1 MTEGDN
7 LSAAH
12 RLHVPRS
19 AFIALGL
26 AAFGS
31 GMSMRVAD
39 PMLVRLS
46 DDFSVGLGAASA
58 VITVFSIAYGVA
70 QLLFGPLGD
79 RYGKYFVISIGCL
92 LCSLTSA
99 LCAASPRLPALLVS
113 RMLAGASCAALI
125 PLSMAWIGDVV
136 DYSERQA
143 VLARFMIGLILGN
156 GVGVMVGGFCAD
168 YLDWRFPFLLISLT
182 FLITGVYLAR
192 LRATLP
198 AHALTRGE
206 IQESGIRS
214 LLRSFRKVFAI
225 DWARMVLSS
234 VFLEG
239 ALVFGTLAFVP
250 TILHLRL
257 DLSLTSAGFVVMLF
271 GIGGLVF
278 AIFSPVFV
286 RRLGESRLVRGGACM
301 MALAMVMLGYSPV
314 WWLSL
319 PACFMFGLG
328 FYMMHNTLQINATQM
343 APERRG
349 AAVASFASLFFLGQA
364 LGVSVTGLLLENID
378 TAYLSLIFALAL
390 LAVGL
395 RFGNAL
401 VRRS

>member
-1 MTEGDN
+1 MTEDGN
-7 LSAAH
+7 LSVVQ
-12 RLHVPRS
+12 RPNVPRS

-46 DDFSVGLGAASA
+46 ADFSVGIGAASA
-58 VITVFSIAYGVA
+58 VITVFSIAYGFA

-79 RYGKYFVISIGCL
+79 RYGKYLVISIGCL

-99 LCAASPRLPALLVS
+99 FCAASPGLTSLLVS
-113 RMLAGASCAALI
+113 RVLAGASCAALI

-156 GVGVMVGGFCAD
+156 GVGVMIGGFCAD
-168 YLDWRFPFLLISLT
+168 YLDWRFPFLLIALT
-182 FLITGVYLAR
+182 FLITGIYLAR
-192 LRATLP
+192 LRPTLP
-198 AHALTRGE
+198 AQALTRGE
-206 IQESGIRS
+206 IHDSGIRS
-214 LLRSFRKVFAI
+214 LLKSFRKVFAI
-225 DWARMVLSS
+225 DWARMVLFS

-239 ALVFGTLAFVP
+239 ALVFGTLAFIP

-257 DLSLTSAGFVVMLF
+257 DLSLASAGSVVMLF
-271 GIGGLVF
+271 GIGGLLF
-278 AIFSPVFV
+278 AIFSPIFV
-286 RRLGESRLVRGGACM
+286 RRLGEHRLVRFGVCL
-301 MALAMVMLGYSPV
+301 MALAMVTLGYSPV
-314 WWLSL
+314 WWLSM
-319 PACFMFGLG
+319 PACFFFGLG

-349 AAVASFASLFFLGQA
+349 AAVAAFASFFFLGQS
-364 LGVSVTGLLLENID
+364 LGVGVTGFLLEKVD
-378 TAYLSLIFALAL
+378 TTYLSLIFALAL
-390 LAVGL
+390 LGVGL
-395 RFGNAL
+395 RFANAH
-401 VRRS
+401 VRRN

>member
-1 MTEGDN
+1 MTDRDN
-7 LSAAH
+7 LSVSPAVN
-12 RLHVPRS
+12 VPRS

-46 DDFSVGLGAASA
+46 ADFSVGIGTAAA
-58 VITVFSIAYGVA
+58 VITVFSVAYGFA

-79 RYGKYFVISIGCL
+79 RYGKYLVISIGCL

-99 LCAASPRLPALLVS
+99 LCAASPGLTTLLVS
-113 RMLAGASCAALI
+113 RVLAGASCAALV

-136 DYSERQA
+136 EYSERQA

-156 GVGVMVGGFCAD
+156 GVGVIVGGFCAD
-168 YLDWRFPFLLISLT
+168 YLDWRFPFLVISLT
-182 FLITGVYLAR
+182 FLMTGIYLTR
-192 LRATLP
+192 LRPTLP
-198 AHALTRGE
+198 AHALARGE
-206 IQESGIRS
+206 IQENSFRS
-214 LLRSFRKVFAI
+214 LLASFRKVFALR
-225 DWARMVLSS
+225 WARMVLTS

-257 DLSLTSAGFVVMLF
+257 DLSLTSAGFMVMLF

-286 RRLGESRLVRGGACM
+286 RRLGESRLVRGGVCL
-301 MALAMVMLGYSPV
+301 MALAMVTLGYSPF

-349 AAVASFASLFFLGQA
+349 AAVAAFASFYFLGQA
-364 LGVSVTGLLLENID
+364 LGVGVTGLLLEKID
-378 TAYLSLIFALAL
+378 PSQLSLFGSLAL
-390 LAVGL
+390 LAVGM
-395 RFGNAL
+395 RFATA
-401 VRRS
+401 RAKRS

>member
-1 MTEGDN
+1 MTEADH
-7 LSAAH
+7 LSVAQRAN
-12 RLHVPRS
+12 VPRS
-19 AFIALGL
+19 AFIALGF

-46 DDFSVGLGAASA
+46 ADFSVGLGAASA
-58 VITVFSIAYGVA
+58 VITVFSIAYGFA

-79 RYGKYFVISIGCL
+79 RYGKYLVISIDCL

-99 LCAASPRLPALLVS
+99 LCAASPGLTALLVA

-136 DYSERQA
+136 EYSERQA

-168 YLDWRFPFLLISLT
+168 YLDWRFPFLLIALT
-182 FLITGVYLAR
+182 FLMTGTYLAR
-192 LRATLP
+192 LRPTLP
-198 AHALTRGE
+198 PHAMTRGE
-206 IQESGIRS
+206 IHESGIRS
-214 LLRSFRKVFAI
+214 LLKSFRKVFAI
-225 DWARMVLSS
+225 GWARMVLSS

-239 ALVFGTLAFVP
+239 ALVFGTLAFIP

-257 DLSLTSAGFVVMLF
+257 DLSLTSAGSVVMLF
-271 GIGGLVF
+271 GIGGLTF
-278 AIFSPVFV
+278 AIFSPIFV
-286 RRLGESRLVRGGACM
+286 RRLGEGRLVRFGVCL
-301 MALAMVMLGYSPV
+301 MALAMVTLGYSPV

-319 PACFMFGLG
+319 PACFLFGLG

-349 AAVASFASLFFLGQA
+349 AAVAAFASFFFLGQA
-364 LGVSVTGLLLENID
+364 LGVGVTGFLLEKID
-378 TAYLSLIFALAL
+378 TTYLSLIFALAL

-395 RFGNAL
+395 RFANAH

>member
-136 DYSERQA
+136 DYRERQA

-168 YLDWRFPFLLISLT
+168 YLDWRFPFLLIALT

-301 MALAMVMLGYSPV
+301 MALATVMLGYSPV

>member
-136 DYSERQA
+136 DYRERQA

-364 LGVSVTGLLLENID
+364 LGVSVTGFLLENID

-401 VRRS
+401 VRRG

>member
-7 LSAAH
+7 LPAAH

-99 LCAASPRLPALLVS
+99 LCAASPGLPALLVS

-136 DYSERQA
+136 DYRERQA

-182 FLITGVYLAR
+182 FLITGVYLAL

-198 AHALTRGE
+198 AHALIRGE
-206 IQESGIRS
+206 IHESGIRS
-214 LLRSFRKVFAI
+214 LLKSFRKVFAI

-286 RRLGESRLVRGGACM
+286 RRLGESRLVRGGACI
-301 MALAMVMLGYSPV
+301 MALAIVMLGYSLV

-349 AAVASFASLFFLGQA
+349 AAVAAFASFFFLGQA
-364 LGVSVTGLLLENID
+364 LGVSVTGFLLENID

-401 VRRS
+401 VRRG